1 MIMMK
6 IFLNIVL
13 VVFLISK
20 TYSQVVPDSTHTT
33 RDTTV
38 PVRTDTLPVF
48 SDTTQ
53 YNDTSVIKTQSG
65 KDSVVVKKKVHSPRK
80 ATIRSLIIP
89 GWGQVYNKKYWKVPI
104 VYGAIGFPA
113 YLFTFNR
120 KWYDKT
126 KYALSIIAND
136 RYTGPGAADSLSKV
150 DPQLKVFVAQKDL
163 GSLVN
168 YRNEF
173 RRDMDYAILFTILM
187 WGLNVVDATVDGHL
201 KGFDVGDELSMKIRP
216 TVVPNTMIPGVSVVV
231 SLR

>member
-13 VVFLISK
+13 LVFVISK
-20 TYSQVVPDSTHTT
+20 TYSQVIPDSSHTT

-53 YNDTSVIKTQSG
+53 YNDTSVVKSQSG

-89 GWGQVYNKKYWKVPI
+89 GWGQIYNKKYWKVPI

-113 YLFTFNR
+113 YLFTYNR

-136 RYTGPGAADSLSKV
+136 RYTGPRAADSLNKV

-173 RRDMDYAILFTILM
+173 RRDMDYAILFTVLM

-201 KGFDVGDELSMKIRP
+201 KGFDVSDELSMKIRP
-216 TVVPNTMIPGVSVVV
+216 TLMPNTMIPGVSFVV
-231 SLR
+231 SLK